1 MKYFYTTIAI
11 AFLFISCGGNDTNK
25 SLDTILESG
34 DLKEIKSKRE
44 EVATKQKEL
53 VEQLQL
59 IDHKIAELQPNKK
72 IPLTT
77 IITVKETAFNHYIEL
92 QGKELNEEIKHLQ
105 GMKTIDMA
113 ISYIS
118 QWPMAGKPQ
127 EDSESTYYERRGL
140 DSSELNIHKSIDD
153 NFNLLRVVDNKRYP
167 AFFYRGNKKYIIK
180 IYEEQD
186 V

>member
-25 SLDTILESG
+25 SLETILESG
-34 DLKEIKSKRE
+34 DLKAIKSKRE

-77 IITVKETAFNHYIEL
+77 IITVKETTFNHYIEL
-92 QGKELNEEIKHLQ
+92 QGNVTTKNNIVIYPEFAGILKEVNVIEGQ
-105 GMKTIDMA
+105 
-113 ISYIS
+113 
-118 QWPMAGKPQ
+118 
-127 EDSESTYYERRGL
+127 
-140 DSSELNIHKSIDD
+140 
-153 NFNLLRVVDNKRYP
+153 RV
-167 AFFYRGNKKYIIK
+167 KKG
-180 IYEEQD
+180 Q